1 MSTTFSL
8 LMIGAFKLAVRERGV
23 QVWHVEGD
31 NSLHAYICADTK
43 YYRLLYYNLAPRL
56 GQLINSH

>member
-1 MSTTFSL
+1 
-8 LMIGAFKLAVRERGV
+8 MIGAFKLAVRERGV